1 MAHGHGSGSHA
12 EDQPARL
19 PPTEFDAFYPR
30 GDIIAAA
37 EDHTQAEAVVQALRE
52 AGFPDGDLEVLDAA
66 FVLRSAEE
74 LHRRRGLLG
83 RLGAIFGDDDY
94 FAEQFVRLARTGRP
108 IVVIHVPKRDDAKR
122 AGAVLRAQGVKIAS
136 YYGRMAI
143 TDL

>member
-1 MAHGHGSGSHA
+1 MAHGHGSGSPEEH
-12 EDQPARL
+12 QPARL

-37 EDHTQAEAVVQALRE
+37 EDHTQAEAVVQALRG
-52 AGFPDGDLEVLDAA
+52 AGFPAGDIEVLDAA

-83 RLGAIFGDDDY
+83 RLGAIFGDDEY
-94 FAEQFVRLARTGRP
+94 FAEQFVRLARTGHP

-122 AGAVLRAQGVKIAS
+122 AGAVLRAHNVKIAS